1 MLPERT
7 VLALIGPTA
16 VGKTAIAIEIARR
29 LPISLI
35 SLDSVMVY
43 RDMDVGTAKP
53 SPEILQDY
61 PHALINIRDPRETYS
76 AADFVADA
84 DREIR
89 SAWLQARIPL
99 LVGGTMLYL
108 RAFREGLARLPRADP
123 ATRDQIL
130 ADAARLGWPALHQR
144 LTEVDPVAAQQIHP
158 NNPQRLQRALEVWA
172 LTGKPISQWWRDQG
186 SVGAVQRLDCELR
199 EFAILPDD
207 RSRLQGRIAERFEGM
222 LQAGLK
228 AEVEALRQRGDLHL
242 GLPAIRAVGYR
253 QVWEWMDGLI
263 DEPMMRERGISA
275 TRRLAKRQLTWLR
288 SWPWVSAH
296 SWGAAATLAGEICL
310 EIS

>member
-1 MLPERT
+1 MVSERR

-16 VGKTAIAIEIARR
+16 VGKTEIAIEIARR

-43 RDMDVGTAKP
+43 RGMDIGTAKP
-53 SPEILQDY
+53 TPAVLREY
-61 PHALINIRDPRETYS
+61 PHALVNIRDPSESYS
-76 AADFVADA
+76 AADFIADA

-89 SAWLQARIPL
+89 DAWKGGRIPL

-108 RAFREGLARLPRADP
+108 RAFREGLARLPRADAP
-123 ATRDQIL
+123 TREQIL
-130 ADAARLGWPALHQR
+130 TDALRLGWPALHER
-144 LTEVDPVAAQQIHP
+144 LAEVDPVAAAQIHP
-158 NNPQRLQRALEVWA
+158 NNPQRLQRALEVWE
-172 LTGKPISQWWRDQG
+172 LTGKPISHWWRDQG
-186 SVGAVQRLDCELR
+186 SVGAEQRLGCELT

-207 RSRLQGRIAERFEGM
+207 RPALQRRIAERFEGM
-222 LQAGLK
+222 LQAGLE
-228 AEVEALRQRGDLHL
+228 AEVAALRNRGDLHL

-263 DEPMMRERGISA
+263 DEAQMRERSVAA
-275 TRRLAKRQLTWLR
+275 TRQLAKRQLTWLR
-288 SWPWVSAH
+288 SWSWLATYN
-296 SWGAAATLAGEICL
+296 WGAADVIAGEICL